1 MPAARRAASATA
13 TLLGRRC
20 TGSCCRS
27 AAAPRLVSRA
37 WSAAASSTTT
47 SGVEPSAAT
56 ARSALMIIDLQT
68 DYISGGDLVEGQ
80 TSPLLAAFPELPVN
94 VERLLAQARA
104 ANTPIVHIRERDS
117 EDTSKWLP
125 YWDKLHPPGGV
136 GAGSKCVAEPW
147 AAELEGEP
155 VFIKHCYDAFMSGAA
170 SEALL
175 AHLRSLD
182 IERLYMC
189 GARTKAC
196 VMFTANSAFTL
207 GFEVCV
213 VGDCCA
219 DRSRE
224 HHDAVLSTYDGYHIA
239 VVQSADV
246 FPSAPPAAA
255 RL

>member
-1 MPAARRAASATA
+1 VSIRAIIQVASKPRHGAMKRKRKARQR
-13 TLLGRRC
+13 
-20 TGSCCRS
+20 
-27 AAAPRLVSRA
+27 
-37 WSAAASSTTT
+37 
-47 SGVEPSAAT
+47 
-56 ARSALMIIDLQT
+56 
-68 DYISGGDLVEGQ
+68 
-80 TSPLLAAFPELPVN
+80 
-94 VERLLAQARA
+94 
-104 ANTPIVHIRERDS
+104 
-117 EDTSKWLP
+117 
-125 YWDKLHPPGGV
+125 
-136 GAGSKCVAEPW
+136 
-147 AAELEGEP
+147 
-155 VFIKHCYDAFMSGAA
+155 
-170 SEALL
+170 

-189 GARTKAC
+189 GALTKAC